1 MNQKEL
7 VEVIA
12 EQINKVSTL
21 VEKIKNDNKELSTI
35 EIDIAK
41 ERLRQMYDNF
51 ELLSNIS
58 RENAL
63 LFEKNETKKNEITV
77 EKPVVVIKKKI
88 EKPTIKK
95 VDILPK
101 AEEKKVEEIPVAEPK
116 KKEIVKTEP
125 ISKEIKVEKKV
136 FEKKE
141 IKENKPKNVSRE
153 TSLADLF
160 SDNSATLSDKFHDTT
175 PIIAENLKIENED
188 NSVGAKLQRKKIT
201 DIRAAIGVNEKFL
214 FINELFVGEFKIYE
228 SSIETLNET
237 KNAEEALNVL
247 ETLKTKHNWNNDMP
261 AFNKLLH
268 IVERKFN

>member
-12 EQINKVSTL
+12 EQINRISIF
-21 VEKIKNDNKELSTI
+21 VEEIKNNKKELSAI

-51 ELLSNIS
+51 EMLSNIS
-58 RENAL
+58 KKKTL

-77 EKPVVVIKKKI
+77 EKPVVVVEKKI

-95 VDILPK
+95 IDILPK
-101 AEEKKVEEIPVAEPK
+101 AEEKKIEKVLVAEPK

-125 ISKEIKVEKKV
+125 ISKEKKVEKK
-136 FEKKE
+136 ER
-141 IKENKPKNVSRE
+141 KPKNVSRE

-160 SDNSATLSDKFHDTT
+160 SDNSKTLSDKFHDTT
-175 PIIAENLKIENED
+175 PIIAENLKIGNED

-228 SSIETLNET
+228 SSIETLNKT
-237 KNAEEALNVL
+237 KNAEEALTVL

-261 AFNKLLH
+261 AYDKLLH

>member
-12 EQINKVSTL
+12 EQINRISIF
-21 VEKIKNDNKELSTI
+21 VEEIKNNKKELSAI

-41 ERLRQMYDNF
+41 EKLRQMYDNF
-51 ELLSNIS
+51 EMLSNIS
-58 RENAL
+58 KKKTL

-77 EKPVVVIKKKI
+77 EKPVVVVEKKI

-95 VDILPK
+95 IDILPK
-101 AEEKKVEEIPVAEPK
+101 AEEKKIEKVLVAEPK

-125 ISKEIKVEKKV
+125 ISKEKKVEKK
-136 FEKKE
+136 ER
-141 IKENKPKNVSRE
+141 KPKNVSRE

-160 SDNSATLSDKFHDTT
+160 SDNSKTLSDKFHDTT
-175 PIIAENLKIENED
+175 PIIAENLKIGNED

-228 SSIETLNET
+228 SSIETLNKT
-237 KNAEEALNVL
+237 KNAEEALTVL

-261 AFNKLLH
+261 AYDKLLH